1 MNAEIRIYP
10 DKEMYA
16 VDMAELMHA
25 AIPESG
31 VLQGCALEFNGGN
44 VTIQPGRLVIKG
56 RLAVI
61 VTAGIIEPS
70 ELVTTNQTGHI
81 CAICNLSDQNEE
93 YVKLQILPDQV
104 YDDMILASQ
113 GYESGAHG
121 DTFNA
126 ANGVAILELGTITM
140 TSSGL
145 VGPLTL
151 TEAGE
156 KPRNTKSFIEKV
168 RAALQTTIT
177 SLSNKVTKLESVAL
191 MNSGEGSIYKHFNAR
206 AHSSDKFKLWNVT
219 YHNVSIA
226 ANSKKTV
233 TFQHSDY
240 GWTWNA
246 STSKWENS
254 YKKVKEKYTQ
264 TKDNNYYRT
273 SIKTFDRYGYQFL
286 EPIGIVSVLV
296 TTATSGGKNTEDCA
310 PTAWRFT
317 RPTSTTNGDIKVDI
331 RNFNTKEAAVVNVTV
346 RMLYV
351 QTE

>member
-104 YDDMILASQ
+104 YDDMVLASQ

-168 RAALQTTIT
+168 RAALQTKIT

-206 AHSSDKFKLWNVT
+206 AHSSNKFKLWNVT

-226 ANSKKTV
+226 ANSKKNV
-233 TFQHSDY
+233 TFPHSDY
-240 GWTWNA
+240 GWTWNT
-246 STSKWENS
+246 SSSKWTNN
-254 YKKVKEKYTQ
+254 YKKIKEKYTQ
-264 TKDNNYYRT
+264 TKDDNYYRT

-286 EPIGIVSVLV
+286 EPIGIVSVTV
-296 TTATSGGKNTEDCA
+296 TTATSGGKNAEDCA
-310 PTAWRFT
+310 PTAWRFSL
-317 RPTSTTNGDIKVDI
+317 PTATSDGDIRIDI

>member
-31 VLQGCALEFNGGN
+31 VLQGCALEFIGGN

-56 RLAVI
+56 RLAV
-61 VTAGIIEPS
+61 VVSAGVIEPS
-70 ELVTTNQTGHI
+70 ELVSNDQTGHI

-93 YVKLQILPDQV
+93 YVKLQILPDQA
-104 YDDMILASQ
+104 YDDMVLAAQ
-113 GYESGAHG
+113 GYETGTHG

-156 KPRNTKSFIEKV
+156 KPKNTKSFIEKV
-168 RAALQTTIT
+168 RDALQTTIT
-177 SLSNKVTKLESVAL
+177 SLTSKVTKLESVAY
-191 MNSGEGSIYKHFNAR
+191 MNEGNGSIYRHFNAR
-206 AHSSDKFKLWNVT
+206 AHSSEKFKLWNVT

-226 ANSKKTV
+226 ANSRKTV
-233 TFQHSDY
+233 TFPHSDY
-240 GWTWNA
+240 GWTWNT
-246 STSKWENS
+246 SSSKWTNS
-254 YKKVKEKYTQ
+254 YKKIKEKYTA
-264 TKDNNYYRT
+264 TRDNNYYRT

-286 EPIGIVSVLV
+286 EPIGIVSVIV
-296 TTATSGGKNTEDCA
+296 TNGTSGGKNSDDCA
-310 PTAWRFT
+310 PTAWRFSL
-317 RPTSTTNGDIKVDI
+317 PTATSDGDIRIDI

-346 RMLYV
+346 RILYV